1 MSVTLALCRNCEVWK
16 IQNKPEPLESFR
28 ARSNFF
34 VDLLRKTFEGFLLKN
49 MNEAFSVGLEK
60 ANYHAPVSDNFN
72 PDFVHKLRENTIKD
86 NLLSYAGEYRLGV
99 RYDEYFYREEKDF
112 TTGESY
118 FSSNEPGPIRDI
130 YRRAI
135 KDRESKGLS
144 VRREVAECFGFEKL
158 EKELLSAS
166 VETMA
171 VWVSPPGRKE
181 DGYGD
186 YSFTFVAQ
194 VIEGEDGRRVRM
206 VPYRNDKTL
215 EEHNSYLSHITG
227 KEVSLKTDVE
237 ALSSP
242 FFVQPTEDINTLE
255 DLLEIIGERE
265 LVDVSWKKELEEK
278 ARPFLQAF
286 LYLVRTN
293 APDSELIKV
302 RNAFENFA
310 IAFGEDRNIQPIE
323 MHSNQEI
330 KISEDFGF
338 GYQVQ
343 IDKWGRYEP
352 PKTVG
357 SCGLSGEMTV
367 LGQNLTTPME
377 YHQHFGILQKDKYGE
392 RTFNCPSCKKENVRP
407 YNALLPRCQHCNST
421 EVAC

>member
-1 MSVTLALCRNCEVWK
+1 
-16 IQNKPEPLESFR
+16 
-28 ARSNFF
+28 
-34 VDLLRKTFEGFLLKN
+34 

-99 RYDEYFYREEKDF
+99 KYDEYFYHEEKDF

-135 KDRESKGLS
+135 KDRESKRFS
-144 VRREVAECFGFEKL
+144 VRREVAECLGFEKL
-158 EKELLSAS
+158 EKELLSAP

-171 VWVSPPGRKE
+171 IWVSPPGRKE

-194 VIEGEDGRRVRM
+194 VIDGEGGRRVRM
-206 VPYRNDKTL
+206 VPYRNNKTL
-215 EEHNSYLSHITG
+215 EEHNSYLSYITG
-227 KEVSLKTDVE
+227 KDVSLKTDVE

-242 FFVQPTEDINTLE
+242 FFIQPTESINTPE
-255 DLLEIIGERE
+255 DLLKVIGEQE
-265 LVDVSWKKELEEK
+265 MVDVNWKKELEEK
-278 ARPFLQAF
+278 AWPFLQAF

-293 APDSELIKV
+293 APDKELIKV

-310 IAFGEDRNIQPIE
+310 IAFGKDRNIQTIE
-323 MHSNQEI
+323 MHDHQEI
-330 KISEDFGF
+330 KINENFGF
-338 GYQVQ
+338 GYQMQ
-343 IDKWGRYEP
+343 IDKWGGYEP
-352 PKTVG
+352 PKAAG
-357 SCGLSGEMTV
+357 SCGLAGDMMTS
-367 LGQNLTTPME
+367 GQNLTTPME
-377 YHQHFGILQKDKYGE
+377 YQQRLGILQQDQYGE
-392 RTFNCPSCKKENVRP
+392 RNFECPTCKKENIRP
-407 YNALLPRCQHCNST
+407 YNTLLPSCQHCKK
-421 EVAC
+421 AIPRC